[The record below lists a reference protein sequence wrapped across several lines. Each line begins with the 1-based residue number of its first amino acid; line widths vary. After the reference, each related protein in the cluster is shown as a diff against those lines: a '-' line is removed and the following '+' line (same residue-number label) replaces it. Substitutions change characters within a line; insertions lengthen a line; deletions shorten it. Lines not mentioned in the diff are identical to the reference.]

1 MTTGMTTGWC
11 WLAFVDA
18 RPLDAWAAAGL
29 ADASGQRAGFLAAWT
44 AGRKPVPDALRCA
57 AAIIDPHGDAAWASV
72 VWLPR
77 ERSPLFDDPAVSA
90 AMRDVLAQSLSPV
103 STLVRDASHFAGS
116 LVVSRD
122 GPRPLAD
129 DPFWRIAR
137 PRVLRVGPG
146 LLGQPP
152 PPAGPA
158 IQRYAGKPWPA
169 PGF

>member
-1 MTTGMTTGWC
+1 MTTGWC
-11 WLAFVDA
+11 WLAFVD
-18 RPLDAWAAAGL
+18 RLPPDASAAGEL
-29 ADASGQRAGFLAAWT
+29 DDASGQRAGFLAAWT
-44 AGRKPVPDALRCA
+44 ARRKPDPDALRCA
-57 AAIIDPHGDAAWASV
+57 ADIIDPHGDAAWASV

-77 ERSPLFDDPAVSA
+77 DRSPLFDDPAVSG
-90 AMRDVLAQSLSPV
+90 AMRHVLAHSLAPV

-116 LVVSRD
+116 LVVCRT
-122 GPRPLAD
+122 GAGPLAA
-129 DPFWRIAR
+129 DPFRRIAR

-169 PGF
+169 SGF